1 MFISGCLLVKRGEQM
16 NNQVII
22 YIVVIL
28 VVLAL
33 AVTMQDY
40 GGGE

>member
-1 MFISGCLLVKRGEQM
+1 MFISGSLPVRRGEPM
-16 NNQVII
+16 NNQTII

-40 GGGE
+40 GGDK